1 MPLFVKYIQAFGRF
15 QRNAQL
21 YLVSNALSGVSAGI
35 LLVLYNLYLV
45 SLGYKTDFIGLVLFA
60 ITLGAGCAIF
70 PAGLCV
76 DRFGGKVILILTTL
90 GFGAVGAG
98 QILFRQPLPLLVSG
112 FVAGI
117 ITAFFLVVNAP
128 YLTNNSTPEERPQ
141 LFSLNIV
148 VQLGTTVLGEVLGG
162 AMPQWLR
169 MVAWLMAPL
178 PSQLQWLLAT
188 QSGTRSYQL
197 ALLSAGVIALPSL
210 VPLFFLR
217 DERHVREPRDRQC
230 VNAQGKHKRVGAT
243 LAVSLSSLAH
253 RVGETVQR
261 LNMQGYRPSSFLKRT
276 EGPPYT
282 FFRAIVA
289 NPFSA
294 LLLAWILVGLGA
306 GLFIPYFN
314 VYFVQQLKA
323 SPALFGIIDG
333 GANGIN
339 ALFTLVAPLI
349 ALRLGKIN
357 TVALTRL
364 ISLPLLLIIG
374 FTSVLPLAALLY
386 LLRQGAMDMSNGIFQ
401 VYSME
406 AVPEQRRGVANSSYQ
421 AAMQVSWAV
430 TTPLGGFLIAHV
442 GYAPVFIGGATLY
455 LLAIVLLWMRFRGQ
469 EDTNVA

>member
-98 QILFRQPLPLLVSG
+98 QILFRQPLPLLASG

-210 VPLFFLR
+210 VPLFFLH
-217 DERHVREPRDRQC
+217 DERDVREPRDHQ
-230 VNAQGKHKRVGAT
+230 RVRET

-261 LNMQGYRPSSFLKRT
+261 LNVQGDRKGL
-276 EGPPYT
+276 PYT

-333 GANGIN
+333 GANGVN

-421 AAMQVSWAV
+421 AAMQVSWAA
-430 TTPLGGFLIAHV
+430 TTPLGGFLIARV